1 MKGNIVRISPA
12 TGLLAPRKGGS
23 GTSSHD
29 ADETAG
35 RIASEALEPLFEEHL
50 EDFLRNWGPVHWRSQ
65 TETIP
70 PTDRPDLALLL
81 HGLSGIEDDAF
92 YMQKKLRHSG
102 AARMQSVKHF
112 NSVWLVE
119 EAEHARALAAL
130 SERFG
135 GGAVD
140 RRKHSTFK
148 RDKRSI
154 LAVPGLTAASL
165 YGRGIT
171 AAYMTLGV
179 LVEYIA
185 ITTYNAIPK
194 VFPCEPMAD
203 VLRQMSRQEGRH
215 LRFYRSGAGLLLQGD
230 PKAQAFVRYV
240 VTHFWRPPGVD
251 LFGEPAWW
259 EIFAPLMNDRA
270 SIARYRRVDGILGS
284 LPGMAGL
291 NPMGVFLDRSPYTL
305 PTAGSEKMTTALAQA
320 LVIPSSSPSSTASS
334 SATAPADSGAA

>member
-1 MKGNIVRISPA
+1 MFISPSTETSGRISS
-12 TGLLAPRKGGS
+12 K
-23 GTSSHD
+23 
-29 ADETAG
+29 
-35 RIASEALEPLFEEHL
+35 ALELIFQEHL
-50 EDFLRNWGPVHWRSQ
+50 EDFLRDWGPVQWRTQ
-65 TETIP
+65 AAAIP
-70 PTDRPDLALLL
+70 PADRPDLALLL

-102 AARMQSVKHF
+102 AARMQSIKHF

-135 GGAVD
+135 GGAVA
-140 RRKHSTFK
+140 RGKHSTFK

-154 LAVPGLTAASL
+154 LAVPSLSVSSL

-215 LRFYRSGAGLLLQGD
+215 LRFYRSGATALLQDDRTAQCRAYGLLSRATGATSRRTCRLVAPPPALSSEQTPPAEHD
-230 PKAQAFVRYV
+230 YYAAHNREPPEKPCRFTWTVWPQAR
-240 VTHFWRPPGVD
+240 
-251 LFGEPAWW
+251 
-259 EIFAPLMNDRA
+259 
-270 SIARYRRVDGILGS
+270 S
-284 LPGMAGL
+284 L
-291 NPMGVFLDRSPYTL
+291 
-305 PTAGSEKMTTALAQA
+305 
-320 LVIPSSSPSSTASS
+320 
-334 SATAPADSGAA
+334 